1 MNHLEKTRKQFTTI
15 LAVLGAVDLLLI
27 IYLLLPGSSPS
38 ARAAQE
44 ESLREQKQALTR
56 EVTPLIGIDKKL
68 AQTRV
73 DVKKFYQEKVPGQFS
88 QISQHLEKLM
98 KDAGVT
104 TTSIRY
110 NQDRNGSTEKNEL
123 PDVQRV
129 NIETT
134 VTGEY
139 SKVARF
145 INAMEQDKLVFII
158 DQIALNS
165 QEGGV
170 VSLQIKAETFLKE
183 GAQAAADAASI
194 PRGEGI

>member
-1 MNHLEKTRKQFTTI
+1 MNNLEKTRKEFTTI
-15 LAVLGAVDLLLI
+15 LAALGAVDLLLI

-44 ESLREQKQALTR
+44 ASLKEQKQTLTR

-73 DVKKFYQEKVPGQFS
+73 DVKKFYEDKVPGQFS

-104 TTSIRY
+104 TAGIRY
-110 NQDRNGSTEKNEL
+110 SEDQNGSTEKNEL
-123 PDVQRV
+123 PDVKRIG
-129 NIETT
+129 IETT

-139 SKVARF
+139 EKVARF

-158 DQIALNS
+158 DQISLNS

-170 VSLQIKAETFLKE
+170 VSLQVKFETFLKE
-183 GAQAAADAASI
+183 S
-194 PRGEGI
+194 

>member
-1 MNHLEKTRKQFTTI
+1 MNHLEKTRKQFMTV
-15 LAVLGAVDLLLI
+15 LAVFGAVDLLLI

-68 AQTRV
+68 AQTRL

-104 TTSIRY
+104 SAGIRY

-139 SKVARF
+139 EKVARF

-158 DQIALNS
+158 DQISLNS

-170 VSLQIKAETFLKE
+170 VSLQVKAETFLKE
-183 GAQAAADAASI
+183 S
-194 PRGEGI
+194 

>member
-1 MNHLEKTRKQFTTI
+1 MNHLEKMRKQFTTI
-15 LAVLGAVDLLLI
+15 LAVLGAVDLLLV

-44 ESLREQKQALTR
+44 ASLREQKQALTR

-73 DVKKFYQEKVPGQFS
+73 DVKKFYEEKVPSQFS

-104 TTSIRY
+104 TAGIRY
-110 NQDRNGSTEKNEL
+110 GQDRTGSAEKNEL

-139 SKVARF
+139 AKVAKF
-145 INAMEQDKLVFII
+145 INAMEQDRLVFII
-158 DQIALNS
+158 DQISLNS

-170 VSLQIKAETFLKE
+170 VSLQVKFETFLKE
-183 GAQAAADAASI
+183 S
-194 PRGEGI
+194 

>member
-1 MNHLEKTRKQFTTI
+1 MNHLEKMRKQFTTI

-44 ESLREQKQALTR
+44 AGLREQKQALTR

-73 DVKKFYQEKVPGQFS
+73 DVKKFYAEKVPGQFS

-98 KDAGVT
+98 KDAGLT
-104 TTSIRY
+104 TTGIRY
-110 NQDRNGSTEKNEL
+110 NQDKNGSTEKNEL

-139 SKVARF
+139 SKVAKF
-145 INAMEQDKLVFII
+145 INAMEQDRFVFII
-158 DQIALNS
+158 DQISLNS
-165 QEGGV
+165 HEGGV
-170 VSLQIKAETFLKE
+170 VSLQVKFETFLKE
-183 GAQAAADAASI
+183 S
-194 PRGEGI
+194 